1 MAAHGSSVP
10 ASRWQARFP
19 HEARGLHRNGLRTDT
34 RSIVV
39 GPAHRRFSQSLP
51 RRPAGPI
58 GDPWHILFFIIFI
71 FKWRTAK
78 GAEVFF
84 FFENFGK
91 LNLIFKKPQKRR
103 PKFKFNV
110 VISQMSKDREKEQKK
125 E

>member
-1 MAAHGSSVP
+1 
-10 ASRWQARFP
+10 
-19 HEARGLHRNGLRTDT
+19 
-34 RSIVV
+34 
-39 GPAHRRFSQSLP
+39 
-51 RRPAGPI
+51 
-58 GDPWHILFFIIFI
+58 
-71 FKWRTAK
+71 
-78 GAEVFF
+78 VFF